1 MSGQADQEIRQQF
14 ERIVQQSE
22 QMALLAEQDEWQ
34 AYHEFAQ
41 QRHGHVVDF
50 FQKNQLEPSAW
61 LAEAIE
67 KIRQYDA
74 VGQSKLGVQQKEIQI
89 QLLDMKKAMRA
100 VDVYNKM

>member
-1 MSGQADQEIRQQF
+1 MSAQADQEPRQQF
-14 ERIVQQSE
+14 ECIVEQSK
-22 QMALLAEQDEWQ
+22 QMALLAEQDDWQ
-34 AYHEFAQ
+34 AYQKIAQ

-50 FQKNQLEPSAW
+50 FQQNQLQPSVW

-74 VGQSKLGVQQKEIQI
+74 IGQAKLGVQQKEIQT